1 VHIAPKL
8 PIHPPCLQHRYTA
21 LQLGSIQVLA
31 ISVIGLA
38 VSVPRLSRPRR
49 RIKNE
54 RERILSQSLHV
65 YTNTAAS
72 RNAAAAVRACIIL
85 GCGVCFLLPCNTHG
99 YRSSQNV
106 CPYLPSFTATLII
119 TAIASTRKNIDK
131 LVLLSFFSSRVSEGG
146 GLRQVQVMR
155 YLVLRRGHCLIS
167 TVRRQR
173 PLRPTSP

>member
-1 VHIAPKL
+1 MVHIAPKL

-54 RERILSQSLHV
+54 RERVLSQSLHV

-85 GCGVCFLLPCNTHG
+85 GCGVCFLLPCNTHD

-119 TAIASTRKNIDK
+119 TAISHRREKTSTN
-131 LVLLSFFSSRVSEGG
+131 FSSSLSSPRVLARAAGYA
-146 GLRQVQVMR
+146 RCR
-155 YLVLRRGHCLIS
+155 
-167 TVRRQR
+167 
-173 PLRPTSP
+173 